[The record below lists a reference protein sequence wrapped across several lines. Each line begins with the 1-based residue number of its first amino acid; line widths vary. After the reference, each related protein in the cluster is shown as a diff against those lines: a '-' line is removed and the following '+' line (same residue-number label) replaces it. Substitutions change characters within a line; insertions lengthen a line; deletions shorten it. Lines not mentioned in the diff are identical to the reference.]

1 MKKPT
6 VHILFSLLLAG
17 FLTIACASKGNKKEV
32 EDLQKKLEKESNSLQ
47 DCSKKSAELSDRVK
61 RLENAIK
68 KIKEQPCEF
77 DLDPVTLEVKKREE
91 ARSSARGTSPSRPA
105 RRAPGPPL
113 NPKKVAVKVR
123 SARRIMKRCYE
134 EAAKRSDALASA
146 SRTVTMTF
154 SLQNSGKVGW
164 IKLKPFV
171 GSGFDKC
178 VKKVVRSWKFDRFGG
193 FPKTFKQR
201 IHLTPK

>member
-1 MKKPT
+1 MKKTT
-6 VHILFSLLLAG
+6 VHILLSLLLAG
-17 FLTIACASKGNKKEV
+17 AFTTACASKGNKKEV

-47 DCSKKSAELSDRVK
+47 DCSKKSSELGDRVK

-91 ARSSARGTSPSRPA
+91 PRPSNGKTSPRPA

-134 EAAKRSDALASA
+134 EAAKRNNALASS

-154 SLQNSGKVGW
+154 NLLNSGKVGW

-178 VKKVVRSWKFDRFGG
+178 VKKVVRSWRFDRFGG